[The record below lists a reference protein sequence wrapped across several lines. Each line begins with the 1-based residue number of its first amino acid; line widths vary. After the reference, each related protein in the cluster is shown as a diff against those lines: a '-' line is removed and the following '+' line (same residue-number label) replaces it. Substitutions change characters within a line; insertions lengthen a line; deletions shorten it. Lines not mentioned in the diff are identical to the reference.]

1 MNNEKELV
9 VSKSTVTILPL
20 IILLAGIVELI
31 LTYTGCFGGTY
42 TKYSFTPD
50 AIFVVLGIGLIVFAI
65 ILFFYMAGC
74 ELHITD
80 KRVYGKGAFGKR
92 VDIPIDSI
100 SAVGKISWLKGVIVS
115 SSSGS
120 IRFMYLANANEIHS
134 VLSDL
139 IIGRQG
145 KSINN
150 IIKQEI
156 PQSNADELK
165 KFKDLLDSEIIT
177 QEEFEAKKKELLGL

>member
-1 MNNEKELV
+1 MNNEKEII

-20 IILLAGIVELI
+20 VFLLAGIVELI

-42 TKYSFTPD
+42 YPSFKPD
-50 AIFVVLGIGLIVFAI
+50 APFVILGFALFGI
-65 ILFFYMAGC
+65 AILLFFYMAGC
-74 ELHITD
+74 ELHVTD

-100 SAVGKISWLKGVIVS
+100 SSVGKIGWLKGDIVS

-120 IRFMYLANANEIHS
+120 IRFMYLANADEIHS

-139 IIGRQG
+139 IIARQG
-145 KSINN
+145 KAINN

-165 KFKDLLDSEIIT
+165 KFKDLLDSGIIT
-177 QEEFEAKKKELLGL
+177 QEEFDEKKKQFFGL

>member
-1 MNNEKELV
+1 MNNEKEII

-20 IILLAGIVELI
+20 LFLLAGIVELI
-31 LTYTGCFGGTY
+31 LTYTGLLGGTY
-42 TKYSFTPD
+42 YGGSFTPPMPFVMLGFALIGI
-50 AIFVVLGIGLIVFAI
+50 AIL
-65 ILFFYMAGC
+65 LFFYMAGC
-74 ELHITD
+74 ELHVTD

-100 SAVGKISWLKGVIVS
+100 SSVGKIGWLKGVIVS

-120 IRFMYLANANEIHS
+120 IRFRYLANADEIHS
-134 VLSDL
+134 DLSDL
-139 IIGRQG
+139 IIARQG

-165 KFKDLLDSEIIT
+165 KFKELLDSGVIT
-177 QEEFEAKKKELLGL
+177 QEEFDEKKKQLLGL